1 MRISTPAFFCFPFA
15 WNIFFH
21 PLTFSLYVSLG
32 LKWVSCRQHI
42 YGSCICIH
50 SASLCLLVGTF
61 NLLTFKII
69 IDILV
74 PISIFLIVW
83 GWFCRSF
90 FSLVFLDY
98 IGTFK
103 FCFKAD
109 LVVLNSLNF
118 CLSCLCLICRLDF
131 LARSYVYARA
141 DLILSVAICLEYW
154 ACFLDS
160 PDVEDFWV
168 VSLTLWMWCHGGMY
182 CVLLLHWTWWD
193 SKSHK

>member
-1 MRISTPAFFCFPFA
+1 MIGYSSFIKFCLLLVCLLDISESFID
-15 WNIFFH
+15 NIYRSF
-21 PLTFSLYVSLG
+21 Y
-32 LKWVSCRQHI
+32 
-42 YGSCICIH
+42 IH
-50 SASLCLLVGTF
+50 SSTIYLLIGAF
-61 NLLTFKII
+61 NPFTFKVI
-69 IDILV
+69 IDIYV
-74 PISIFLIVW
+74 PIAIFLIVW

-98 IGTFK
+98 IGPFK

-141 DLILSVAICLEYW
+141 DLVLSVAICLEYW

-182 CVLLLHWTWWD
+182 CVLLLHWTWVRL
-193 SKSHK
+193 KEP